1 MGQKEGEFVKCLYK
15 RYTGRVAIRVG
26 YSQGMEEVFPIVS
39 EDGQGNLLGIV
50 AMASMGHGGITSVH
64 IYHYS
69 VFSQRLGNGTK
80 MLKILCRKADLL
92 NVVLS
97 LTPIPTP
104 NGEENN
110 ISREN

>member
-1 MGQKEGEFVKCLYK
+1 
-15 RYTGRVAIRVG
+15 
-26 YSQGMEEVFPIVS
+26 
-39 EDGQGNLLGIV
+39 
-50 AMASMGHGGITSVH
+50 MASIEHGGITSVH
-64 IYHYS
+64 ICHFS

-97 LTPIPTP
+97 LTPIPSP

-110 ISREN
+110 KSREKLGAWYQKFGFEGDTALSPQPIVSNMGISPVV